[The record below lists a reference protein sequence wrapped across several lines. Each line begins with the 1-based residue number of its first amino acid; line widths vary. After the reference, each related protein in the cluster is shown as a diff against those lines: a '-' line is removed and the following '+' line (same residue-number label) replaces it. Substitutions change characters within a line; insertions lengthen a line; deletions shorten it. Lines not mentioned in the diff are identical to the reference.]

1 MSISTAQLHLLR
13 QDTPACLDVIH
24 FNNAGASLTAL
35 PVQQAVQEHLQ
46 LEYKLGGYEAAAI
59 HAEKSQAFYPTVAEL
74 LNAQPHQIAF
84 ATSATDAYNR
94 ALTSIPFKPGDL
106 ILTTEND
113 YVSNQIA
120 FLQVAKRF
128 GAKIQVAPESPAGGV
143 DVEAMCQLIRDQVP
157 RLVAVTHMPTSS
169 GLIQDIYT
177 IGKVCREVDTLYIVD
192 ACQTAGQLPLDV
204 QAIGCDF
211 LTATFRKF
219 LRGPRGTGFLY
230 ASDRVL
236 QHKTA
241 PLYLDLHS
249 ADWPTADH
257 YLPQADARRYE
268 LWERNH
274 ALVHGAVA
282 AAQYALSVGLTAVAQ
297 RTTDLAKQLRLALAD
312 HTSIQVMDKG
322 ENLGAIVTC
331 YLPNHDPKA
340 LLTQLR
346 KKKIHTSISWG
357 TYAHYDFNRKNIPW
371 VLRLSPHY
379 YNTTEEIKNLTK
391 EIFKIIC

>member
-1 MSISTAQLHLLR
+1 MSISTAQLQFLR
-13 QDTPACLDVIH
+13 QDTPACLEVLH
-24 FNNAGASLTAL
+24 FNNAGASLTSH
-35 PVQQAVQEHLQ
+35 PVQQAVQEHLL
-46 LEYKLGGYEAAAI
+46 LEYQLGGYEAAAV
-59 HAEKSQAFYPTVAEL
+59 HAEKSNAFYPTIAEL
-74 LNAQPHQIAF
+74 LQAQPHQIAF

-94 ALTSIPFKPGDL
+94 ALTSIAFSPGDL

-120 FLQVAKRF
+120 FLQIARRF
-128 GAKIQVAPESPAGGV
+128 GATIQVAPESPAGGV
-143 DVEAMCQLIRDQVP
+143 NVEAMCQLIRDQVP
-157 RLVAVTHMPTSS
+157 RMVAVTHMPTSS
-169 GLIQDIYT
+169 GLIQDIHT
-177 IGKVCREVDTLYIVD
+177 IGRACREVDTLYIVD

-204 QAIGCDF
+204 EAIGCDF

-236 QHKTA
+236 QQETA

-249 ADWPTADH
+249 ADWPSADH

-282 AAQYALSVGLTAVAQ
+282 AAQYALNVGLVAIAERTA
-297 RTTDLAKQLRLALAD
+297 DLAKQLRQELAEHAG
-312 HTSIQVMDKG
+312 IQVMDKG

-331 YLPNHDPKA
+331 YLPNQAPKA
-340 LLTQLR
+340 LLAQLR
-346 KKKIHTSISWG
+346 KEKIHTSISWG
-357 TYAHYDFNRKNIPW
+357 DYAHYDFQRKNIPW